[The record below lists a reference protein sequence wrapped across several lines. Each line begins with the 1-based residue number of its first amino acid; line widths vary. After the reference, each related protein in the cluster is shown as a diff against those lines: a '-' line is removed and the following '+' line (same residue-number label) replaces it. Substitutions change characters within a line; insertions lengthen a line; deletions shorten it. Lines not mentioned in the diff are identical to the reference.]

1 VSRFSIESTRVQVD
15 DDRASPSR
23 SSYDL
28 NTAGHWC
35 EPISETG
42 VLKLIAKFSIV
53 TFSFH

>member
-1 VSRFSIESTRVQVD
+1 MSRFSIESTRVQVD